1 MLDLRSMKKEGWFL
15 SVKNL
20 FHCPFPWPQPNML
33 SLAFAQRFSEFF
45 PLSSRILPCF
55 NQSSSVLCTGAEK
68 VWNHCSNPDL
78 TSWNIFLAA
87 QALSRGVLAM
97 ILTKLWAPKLS
108 SYPQISAQ
116 CFIHSGSVYSR
127 YLWLDCLFDW
137 LIDWLLRWY

>member
-78 TSWNIFLAA
+78 TSWNILLAA

-108 SYPQISAQ
+108 SYPQISGTVLYTQWECIQWIFVA
-116 CFIHSGSVYSR
+116 
-127 YLWLDCLFDW
+127 WLLVW